1 MSTMSTMTSILTEAW
16 VAPTIV
22 IIALVILIGNLST
35 FQKSA
40 KTPLRKK
47 SLNDLKETLPRTQ
60 KSAHKMPTVTKE
72 SDLAQKTKNSD

>member
-1 MSTMSTMTSILTEAW
+1 MDNVLNESW
-16 VAPTIV
+16 VAPVFI

-47 SLNDLKETLPRTQ
+47 SLNDLKETLPRTN
-60 KSAHKMPTVTKE
+60 KSTSEIPSFGKAT
-72 SDLAQKTKNSD
+72 DLGQKTKNSD

>member
-1 MSTMSTMTSILTEAW
+1 MTSILTESW

-47 SLNDLKETLPRTQ
+47 GLNDLKETLPRTQ
-60 KSAHKMPTVTKE
+60 KSAHKMTSFSKDRTITP
-72 SDLAQKTKNSD
+72 KTKNSD

>member
-1 MSTMSTMTSILTEAW
+1 MGSIITESWIPA
-16 VAPTIV
+16 TII

-47 SLNDLKETLPRTQ
+47 GLNDLKETLPRSN
-60 KSAHKMPTVTKE
+60 KSENPMPTFATNT
-72 SDLAQKTKNSD
+72 QKTKNSD

>member
-1 MSTMSTMTSILTEAW
+1 MTSILNEDW

-22 IIALVILIGNLST
+22 IIAFVILIGNLST

-47 SLNDLKETLPRTQ
+47 GLNDLKETVPRTQ
-60 KSAHKMPTVTKE
+60 KSPHKMATV
-72 SDLAQKTKNSD
+72 SKTNDITHKIKNSD

>member
-1 MSTMSTMTSILTEAW
+1 MSSILTESW
-16 VAPTIV
+16 VAPTII

-47 SLNDLKETLPRTQ
+47 GLNDLKETLPRSNKVEPEKTTFS
-60 KSAHKMPTVTKE
+60 KKMH
-72 SDLAQKTKNSD
+72 

>member
-1 MSTMSTMTSILTEAW
+1 MGSILNESW
-16 VAPTIV
+16 VAPAII

-47 SLNDLKETLPRTQ
+47 GLNDLKETLPRSN
-60 KSAHKMPTVTKE
+60 KSEPKMASFSSK
-72 SDLAQKTKNSD
+72 SQQISKTKNSD

>member
-1 MSTMSTMTSILTEAW
+1 MTSILTESW
-16 VAPTIV
+16 VAPAIV

-47 SLNDLKETLPRTQ
+47 GLNDLKETLPLTQ
-60 KSAHKMPTVTKE
+60 K
-72 SDLAQKTKNSD
+72 